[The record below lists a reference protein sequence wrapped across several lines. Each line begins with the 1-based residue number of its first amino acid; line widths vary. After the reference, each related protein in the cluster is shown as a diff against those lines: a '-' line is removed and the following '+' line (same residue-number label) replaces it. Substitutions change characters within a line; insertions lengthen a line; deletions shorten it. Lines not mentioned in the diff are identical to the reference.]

1 MVKDSGSRQGLENDG
16 ILYVPARGYAADDL
30 FRVSLVFRLFVIM
43 HMNRYSELYKPHKRK
58 QDMKRRLFALVL
70 ILALVL
76 TLTACGGSSDAKSGK
91 VSITIFNSK
100 TEIQGR
106 LEEAAAKYAEEKGV
120 GIDTISQ

>member
-1 MVKDSGSRQGLENDG
+1 MENDG

-70 ILALVL
+70 NLALVL

-100 TEIQGR
+100 TEIQSR